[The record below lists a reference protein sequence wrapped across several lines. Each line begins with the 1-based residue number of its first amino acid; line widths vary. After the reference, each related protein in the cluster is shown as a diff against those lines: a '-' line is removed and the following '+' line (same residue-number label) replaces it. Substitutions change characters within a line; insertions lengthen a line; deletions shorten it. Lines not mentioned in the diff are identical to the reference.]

1 MADVMGARDVAQRPF
16 HGVAPH
22 DGLLDAYLLRLFNGR
37 LTYFVGPN
45 KLYIVISHLATAP
58 YMSRCIAW
66 RSRLR

>member
-1 MADVMGARDVAQRPF
+1 MAWQRMT
-16 HGVAPH
+16 GSLTLIYV
-22 DGLLDAYLLRLFNGR
+22 LRLFNGR
-37 LTYFVGPN
+37 LTSFVGPN